1 MSFFFFLG
9 SIKTDLRGL
18 VFFGLFKVF
27 PSLKLHHIGRP
38 SIGYKLQPNISLKGF
53 QSDSIKLEENHLL
66 RWVQKMR
73 VFRSASSMRPCCIPA
88 GPRKLGGT
96 FGFKLGILSDP
107 SIEKNCRKSL
117 VPKKLEKLTVDL
129 SSNLKKKWAKF
140 PIEPGFLSSPKK
152 WLARIPSFGLNDG

>member
-1 MSFFFFLG
+1 MSFFFG

-73 VFRSASSMRPCCIPA
+73 VFRSASSMRPRCIPV
-88 GPRKLGGT
+88 GPRNLGGT

-107 SIEKNCRKSL
+107 SIEKKMQEISCPQKIGKIDS
-117 VPKKLEKLTVDL
+117 
-129 SSNLKKKWAKF
+129 
-140 PIEPGFLSSPKK
+140 
-152 WLARIPSFGLNDG
+152 